1 MAEQLDTVAK
11 EHQVICI
18 THLPQIAAMADTHFL
33 IQKEEKNQN
42 TMTSLYPLQEKES
55 LEELARLLASDDI
68 TDTVLSNALE
78 LRQAAK
84 QHKNLK

>member
-1 MAEQLDTVAK
+1 
-11 EHQVICI
+11 
-18 THLPQIAAMADTHFL
+18 MADTHFL

-42 TMTSLYPLQEKES
+42 TITSLYPLQEKES

-68 TDTVLSNALE
+68 TDTVLSNAFE
-78 LRQAAK
+78 LRQSAK